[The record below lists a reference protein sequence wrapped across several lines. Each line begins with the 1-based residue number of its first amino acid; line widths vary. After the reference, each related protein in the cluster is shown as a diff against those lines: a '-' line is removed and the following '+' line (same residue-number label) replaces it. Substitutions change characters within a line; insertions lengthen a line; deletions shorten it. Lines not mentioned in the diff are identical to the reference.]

1 MTKSFAIT
9 NNVTKMIAVFTA
21 VVVAVAL
28 IAATTA
34 SAHRGG
40 GYPNYFGVDKPTS
53 KSVCYGGKWET
64 KMKWNKHWK
73 WSWGNDWGWYKRQKV
88 WVPSYEQ
95 LGFSSFDQCIRFVS
109 TPQPE
114 TKADCKKNGWYR
126 LGFSSRGDCNRY
138 VVLNGGGGYSGLRED
153 EA

>member
-1 MTKSFAIT
+1 MTKPFVFT
-9 NNVTKMIAVFTA
+9 NNITKIIAVFTA
-21 VVVAVAL
+21 AVIAVGVVAAG
-28 IAATTA
+28 TA
-34 SAHRGG
+34 SAQRG

-53 KSVCYGGKWET
+53 KSICYGGKWET

-88 WVPSYEQ
+88 WVPSWEQ
-95 LGFSSFDQCIRFVS
+95 LGFESFDQCIRFVS

-114 TKADCKKNGWYR
+114 TKADCKGNRWYR

-138 VVLNGGGGYSGLRED
+138 VVLNGGGGYNGLRED
-153 EA
+153 ED